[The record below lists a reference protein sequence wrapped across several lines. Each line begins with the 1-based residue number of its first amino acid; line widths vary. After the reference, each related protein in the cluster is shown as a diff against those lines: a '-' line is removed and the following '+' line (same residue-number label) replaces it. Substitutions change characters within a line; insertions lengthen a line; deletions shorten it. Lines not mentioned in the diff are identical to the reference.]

1 MAVRAASC
9 HGLANRPCEAQ
20 ARSGGPCSRDGK
32 NIAEF
37 NAKQRENPTI
47 DQCFLKVGQ
56 DIFNDDLAPFNKYM
70 ATLSEITLY
79 KTLIEAQTRADL
91 ADEPQADSRR
101 RRTY

>member
-1 MAVRAASC
+1 MIVAYEELLELVRSYP
-9 HGLANRPCEAQ
+9 NSTEYEYTQ
-20 ARSGGPCSRDGK
+20 
-32 NIAEF
+32 F